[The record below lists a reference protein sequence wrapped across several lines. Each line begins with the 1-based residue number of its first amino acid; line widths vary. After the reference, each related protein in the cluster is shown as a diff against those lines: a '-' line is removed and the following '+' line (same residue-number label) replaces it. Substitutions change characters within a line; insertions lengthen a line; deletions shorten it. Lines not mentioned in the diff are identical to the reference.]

1 MGNLNRFGDD
11 FPFAID
17 RKATDSDEY
26 YKGLCQG
33 AKVIYEMLKAGMFE
47 DGALPLT
54 YFSHE
59 SNRSVRYEK
68 FLGNCEED
76 DERDEFIDK
85 VYQEGFDDGVHRGIQ
100 MAQEEMGEEIY
111 IDAEK
116 VCKLDQLHNE
126 ILELG
131 RRLHPSDIDI
141 LNSVLKRVVELKY
154 DMAKDAIDEYLG
166 YK

>member
-1 MGNLNRFGDD
+1 MGKLDRFGDD

-17 RKATDSDEY
+17 RKSADSEEFY
-26 YKGLCQG
+26 RGICQG
-33 AKVIYEMLKAGMFE
+33 AKLVYEMLKVGIFE
-47 DGALPLT
+47 EGALPLT

-68 FLGNCEED
+68 YLGDCEED
-76 DERDEFIDK
+76 DESDDK
-85 VYQEGFDDGVHRGIQ
+85 VYQEGFDDGFHRGIQ
-100 MAQEEMGEEIY
+100 MAQEEMCEEIY
-111 IDAEK
+111 IDTEK

-131 RRLHPSDIDI
+131 RTLRPWDIDK
-141 LNSVLKRVVELKY
+141 LNAVLKRVVDLKY
-154 DMAKDAIDEYLG
+154 DVAKDAIDEYLG